1 MNEWRTWLSY
11 DPIPALLGAQDAAL
25 SYFVRRDL
33 LDEDAGRCRRGLGVS
48 SRRRNC
54 CAVQQADGAWD
65 RPVAQKK
72 HPAINYR
79 LIETW
84 RQLRILVDQYGF
96 TRADPRTEQAAE
108 FLFSCQTELGDL
120 RGFLANQYANY
131 YTGAILGLLV
141 NAGYADDPRLEKGLQ
156 WLISNRQDDRGW
168 SESLIS
174 NKLSRETIYRLSS
187 EYAEPLEPDRTRPF
201 SHTSTGMVL
210 RGFAAHP
217 TYRHC
222 AAAVTAASL
231 MKQRFFQPDPNSS
244 YQAASYWVR
253 FEYPLLVEQPG
264 LGAGCHLT
272 DRPAHRRA
280 GAGCAGLAAGAPAA
294 GWAVERYLRARQR
307 PAARP
312 HAIDAPVGQPGD
324 LPGAEAAGKSHNCA
338 GFRVKSKHPE
348 ASVN

>member
-1 MNEWRTWLSY
+1 MMQRWRTWLSY
-11 DPIPALLGAQDAAL
+11 DPIPALLSASDAAL

-33 LDEDAGRCRRGLGVS
+33 LDEDAGAITQVWALAAAQKWLRG
-48 SRRRNC
+48 
-54 CAVQQADGAWD
+54 QQADGAWD
-65 RPVAQKK
+65 RPVAQKV

-84 RQLRILVDQYGF
+84 RQLRILVEQYGF
-96 TRADPRTEQAAE
+96 TRADPHTEQAAE

-156 WLISNRQDDRGW
+156 WLISNRQDDGGW

-222 AAAVTAASL
+222 AAAVTAAEFNETALLPARPQQLLPGSQL
-231 MKQRFFQPDPNSS
+231 LGALR
-244 YQAASYWVR
+244 V
-253 FEYPLLVEQPG
+253 PLLVEQPG
-264 LGAGCHLT
+264 LGAGCYLT
-272 DRPAHRRA
+272 DRPADRRA

-312 HAIDAPVGQPGD
+312 HAIEAPVGQPGD